1 MSTLRKNVFSGPSV
15 KFVFF
20 YGSINTDSVV
30 FGSAAFWE
38 IEGHRHRATSFQ
50 KKKFYGS
57 FGFVSILRKKVF
69 LGAPVKC
76 FSLYGSNNSDSVAFG
91 KPVLQ
96 RSKITVSERQL
107 FKETFAMKV
116 LGMGLS
122 CLKRYLQE
130 HQWSAF
136 FFMAQ
141 MTQILLFSGMSVSQR
156 SKITVWVQQIF

>member
-1 MSTLRKNVFSGPSV
+1 MCLPYVKMYFQDHQLSLFFSMAQLTQILLFLEV
-15 KFVFF
+15 LLFEKLKV
-20 YGSINTDSVV
+20 TVT
-30 FGSAAFWE
+30 E
-38 IEGHRHRATSFQ
+38 RHLF

-130 HQWSAF
+130 HQ
-136 FFMAQ
+136 
-141 MTQILLFSGMSVSQR
+141 
-156 SKITVWVQQIF
+156 